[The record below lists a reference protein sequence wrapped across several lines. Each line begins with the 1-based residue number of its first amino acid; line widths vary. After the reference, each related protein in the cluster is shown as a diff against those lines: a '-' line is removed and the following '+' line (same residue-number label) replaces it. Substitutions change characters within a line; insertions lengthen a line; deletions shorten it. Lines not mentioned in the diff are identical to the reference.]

1 MSNSQDFITKD
12 IVGVDVLKASD
23 CHFPVPFNVPAIKSI
38 PLSAMPTA
46 YYNFGVNPNQ
56 NANYSDEVDGDIAI
70 KSTNKQSVQGNIF
83 TYDVTA
89 TIPSVSSIP
98 DSIESGLYHQD
109 FHLIIYFADG
119 TSKLCYGLPNT
130 TIFTSSDNLG
140 SNSSNSIKITVQ
152 SMNKLIDII

>member
-1 MSNSQDFITKD
+1 MSNTQDFFIKD
-12 IVGVDVLKASD
+12 VVGVDVLKASD

-38 PLSAMPTA
+38 PLSAMPIA
-46 YYNFGVNPNQ
+46 YYNFGINLKLDATFNE
-56 NANYSDEVDGDIAI
+56 EVDGDITI
-70 KSTNKQSVQGNIF
+70 KSSNKKSVQGNIF

-89 TIPSVSSIP
+89 TIPSVSSFS
-98 DSIESGLYHQD
+98 DTIESDLYHQD
-109 FHLIIYFADG
+109 FHLIIHFADG

-130 TIFTSSDNLG
+130 SIFTSSENLG

>member
-1 MSNSQDFITKD
+1 MSNYQDFITKD
-12 IVGVDVLKASD
+12 IVGVDIIKASA
-23 CHFPVPFNVPAIKSI
+23 CNFPVPFNVPGIKSI
-38 PLSAMPTA
+38 PLSSMPAT
-46 YYNFGVNPNQ
+46 YYNIGINLGKDASYN
-56 NANYSDEVDGDIAI
+56 DEVDGDIAI